1 MEKWR
6 IRSPVVQVYFRF
18 DSKDMPIDKF
28 QKHILF
34 QNGSEFLVNG
44 DLEAKKSQVKVVVS
58 IFYKAQA

>member
-1 MEKWR
+1 M
-6 IRSPVVQVYFRF
+6 VQVSFRF